1 MERLTLTLCKN
12 VTAKLGFLTKRLG
25 LLSAAIREIMQM
37 FALAPSQTKHRTAS
51 FLQKSEVPQQKAKG
65 VPA

>member
-1 MERLTLTLCKN
+1 